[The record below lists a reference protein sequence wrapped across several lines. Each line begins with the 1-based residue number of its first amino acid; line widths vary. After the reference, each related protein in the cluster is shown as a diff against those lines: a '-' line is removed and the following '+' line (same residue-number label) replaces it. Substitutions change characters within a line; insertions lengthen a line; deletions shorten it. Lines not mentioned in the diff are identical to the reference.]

1 MYRLFDE
8 MHLDVNGYL
17 MILQSVECERQN
29 LLPHKVSAQQFYTLS
44 VAGALSGA
52 GRRFILPGEK
62 DLHPYQKFCVD
73 FLEEKPQCAL
83 FLDCGLGKTIITLT
97 AISHLLYDSYEVSR
111 VLIIAPLRVARDTW
125 IGELSKW
132 EHLKGLRME
141 LILGTPKER
150 VAALSRKAELY
161 VINREN
167 VEWLVKHYAGRKLP
181 FDMLVIDELS
191 SFKNSRAKRFL
202 ALKKVLGQ
210 FSRVVG
216 LTGTPAPNGLE
227 DLWPQV
233 FLLDRGQRL
242 GRTMRSYLDLYF
254 TTPNSWLPYKHEL
267 KPGAEEQIYKKLGD
281 ICVSMRA
288 ADHLQMPE
296 RIDNIVELTLSPREE
311 KLYRQMERDMLL
323 PYADIARATDEPRRG
338 YAPAGSPSE
347 LSSELV
353 GASPSL
359 EGDVLALNAATLA
372 GKLLQL
378 SNGAVYD
385 EFHNIRVIHD
395 KKLDALEDLIEA
407 ANGKPVLVMYAY
419 QHDLT
424 RIQQRFGKYGPENPT
439 GVRELKTSADLED
452 WNAGKIPVAVTQP
465 ASTGHGLNLQHGGS
479 TIVWFGL
486 NWSLELY
493 EQANARLWRQGQKE
507 TVVVHHLVVKGT
519 MDEQVMRALHEK
531 AADQNALLA
540 AVKARIQ
547 NTKSDQ

>member
-1 MYRLFDE
+1 M
-8 MHLDVNGYL
+8 
-17 MILQSVECERQN
+17 
-29 LLPHKVSAQQFYTLS
+29 
-44 VAGALSGA
+44 
-52 GRRFILPGEK
+52 PGEK

-141 LILGTPKER
+141 RILGTPKER
-150 VAALSRKAELY
+150 VQALSRKAELY

-167 VEWLVKHYAGRKLP
+167 VEWLVKHYAGRRLP

-267 KPGAEEQIYKKLGD
+267 KPGAEEQIYQRLSD
-281 ICVSMRA
+281 LCVSMRA

-296 RIDNIVELTLSPREE
+296 RIDNVVELTLSPREE
-311 KLYRQMERDMLL
+311 KLYRQMERNMLL
-323 PYADIARATDEPRRG
+323 PYAD
-338 YAPAGSPSE
+338 
-347 LSSELV
+347 
-353 GASPSL
+353 
-359 EGDVLALNAATLA
+359 GDVLALNAATLA

-424 RIQQRFGKYGPENPT
+424 RIQQRFGKYDPENPT

-493 EQANARLWRQGQKE
+493 EQANARLWRQGQKK

-547 NTKSDQ
+547 EVK

>member
-1 MYRLFDE
+1 MKIYA
-8 MHLDVNGYL
+8 MTDVGRRREVNQDYVYVTDRPIGPFP
-17 MILQSVECERQN
+17 N
-29 LLPHKVSAQQFYTLS
+29 LLTVADGMGGHKAGDFASSYTVNVLKDELKKTPMDKPEEILRSVVSIANHKLIEAASRDIKLEGMGTTLV
-44 VAGALSGA
+44 VATVVGN
-52 GRRFILPGEK
+52 
-62 DLHPYQKFCVD
+62 
-73 FLEEKPQCAL
+73 
-83 FLDCGLGKTIITLT
+83 TLYF
-97 AISHLLYDSYEVSR
+97 ANVGDSR
-111 VLIIAPLRVARDTW
+111 
-125 IGELSKW
+125 
-132 EHLKGLRME
+132 
-141 LILGTPKER
+141 
-150 VAALSRKAELY
+150 LY

-167 VEWLVKHYAGRKLP
+167 VEWLVKHYAGRRLP

-323 PYADIARATDEPRRG
+323 SYAD
-338 YAPAGSPSE
+338 
-347 LSSELV
+347 
-353 GASPSL
+353 
-359 EGDVLALNAATLA
+359 GDVLALNAATLA

-424 RIQQRFGKYGPENPT
+424 RIQQRFGKYGPENPN

-452 WNAGKIPVAVTQP
+452 WNAGKISVAATQP

-486 NWSLELY
+486 NW
-493 EQANARLWRQGQKE
+493 
-507 TVVVHHLVVKGT
+507 
-519 MDEQVMRALHEK
+519 
-531 AADQNALLA
+531 
-540 AVKARIQ
+540 
-547 NTKSDQ
+547 

>member
-1 MYRLFDE
+1 MRVKEADTDTFQGVSFSFAIFAGRMYRLFDE

-29 LLPHKVSAQQFYTLS
+29 LLPHRVSAQQFYTLS

-62 DLHPYQKFCVD
+62 DLHPYQKFCVN

-141 LILGTPKER
+141 RILGTPRER

-281 ICVSMRA
+281 VCVSMRA

-296 RIDNIVELTLSPREE
+296 RIDNVVELTLSPREE
-311 KLYRQMERDMLL
+311 KLYQQMERDMLL
-323 PYADIARATDEPRRG
+323 PYAD
-338 YAPAGSPSE
+338 
-347 LSSELV
+347 
-353 GASPSL
+353 
-359 EGDVLALNAATLA
+359 GDVLALNAATLA

-424 RIQQRFGKYGPENPT
+424 RIQQRFGKYAPENPT

-452 WNAGKIPVAVTQP
+452 WNAGKISVAVTQP

-507 TVVVHHLVVKGT
+507 TVVIHHLVVKGT

-547 NTKSDQ
+547 EVK

>member
-1 MYRLFDE
+1 M
-8 MHLDVNGYL
+8 
-17 MILQSVECERQN
+17 
-29 LLPHKVSAQQFYTLS
+29 
-44 VAGALSGA
+44 
-52 GRRFILPGEK
+52 PGEK
-62 DLHPYQKFCVD
+62 DLHFCVD
-73 FLEEKPQCAL
+73 FLEGKPQCAL

-141 LILGTPKER
+141 RILGTPKER

-167 VEWLVKHYAGRKLP
+167 VEWLVKHYARRKLP

-216 LTGTPAPNGLE
+216 LIGTPAPNGLE

-254 TTPNSWLPYKHEL
+254 TTPNSWLPYKHKL
-267 KPGAEEQIYKKLGD
+267 KPGAEEQIYQRLSD
-281 ICVSMRA
+281 LCVSMRA

-311 KLYRQMERDMLL
+311 KRYRQMERDMLL
-323 PYADIARATDEPRRG
+323 PYAD
-338 YAPAGSPSE
+338 
-347 LSSELV
+347 
-353 GASPSL
+353 
-359 EGDVLALNAATLA
+359 GDVLALNAATLA

-378 SNGAVYD
+378 SNGAV
-385 EFHNIRVIHD
+385 
-395 KKLDALEDLIEA
+395 
-407 ANGKPVLVMYAY
+407 
-419 QHDLT
+419 
-424 RIQQRFGKYGPENPT
+424 
-439 GVRELKTSADLED
+439 
-452 WNAGKIPVAVTQP
+452 
-465 ASTGHGLNLQHGGS
+465 
-479 TIVWFGL
+479 
-486 NWSLELY
+486 
-493 EQANARLWRQGQKE
+493 
-507 TVVVHHLVVKGT
+507 
-519 MDEQVMRALHEK
+519 
-531 AADQNALLA
+531 
-540 AVKARIQ
+540 
-547 NTKSDQ
+547 

>member
-1 MYRLFDE
+1 MPNE
-8 MHLDVNGYL
+8 
-17 MILQSVECERQN
+17 S
-29 LLPHKVSAQQFYTLS
+29 
-44 VAGALSGA
+44 
-52 GRRFILPGEK
+52 
-62 DLHPYQKFCVD
+62 DLHQYQRYCVE

-97 AISHLLYDSYEVSR
+97 AISHLLYDSFEVSR

-132 EHLKGLRME
+132 EQLKGLRME
-141 LILGTPKER
+141 RVIGTPKER

-161 VINREN
+161 IINREN

-191 SFKNSRAKRFL
+191 SFKNSHAKRFL
-202 ALKKVLGQ
+202 ALKKVLSQ

-233 FLLDRGQRL
+233 FLLDRGVRL
-242 GRTMRSYLDLYF
+242 GRTMKSYLDMF
-254 TTPNSWLPYKHEL
+254 FDTPNSWLPYKHEL
-267 KPGAEEQIYKKLGD
+267 KPGAEEEIYRRLGD

-296 RIDNIVELTLSPREE
+296 RIDNVVELTLSPREE

-323 PYADIARATDEPRRG
+323 PYAEIARVTGEPRRG
-338 YAPAGSPSE
+338 YDPAGVSAK
-347 LSSELV
+347 LSSDLV
-353 GASPSL
+353 GVNPDL
-359 EGDVLALNAATLA
+359 KGDVLALNAASLA

-395 KKLDALEDLIEA
+395 RKLDALEDLIEA

-424 RIQQRFGKYGPENPT
+424 RIQQRFGKYSSDNPD
-439 GVRELKTSADLED
+439 GVRELKTAEDMED
-452 WNAGKIPVAVTQP
+452 WNAGRIAVAVTQP

-507 TVVVHHLVVKGT
+507 TVVIHHLVVKGT
-519 MDEQVMRALHEK
+519 MDEQVMQALHDK

-547 NTKSDQ
+547 NTVADKTESEG

>member
-1 MYRLFDE
+1 MKLHDYQEYAVKFIEEHKIAALL
-8 MHLDVNGYL
+8 LD
-17 MILQSVECERQN
+17 M
-29 LLPHKVSAQQFYTLS
+29 
-44 VAGALSGA
+44 
-52 GRRFILPGEK
+52 
-62 DLHPYQKFCVD
+62 
-73 FLEEKPQCAL
+73 
-83 FLDCGLGKTIITLT
+83 GLGKTITTLT
-97 AISHLLYDSYEVSR
+97 AINNLIYDLFEVR
-111 VLIIAPLRVARDTW
+111 KVLIIAPLRVARDTW
-125 IGELSKW
+125 SAEIEKW
-132 EHLKGLRME
+132 EHLKPLRYSVAV
-141 LILGTPKER
+141 GTEEER
-150 VAALSRKAELY
+150 IAAIKADADIY
-161 VINREN
+161 IINREN
-167 VEWLVKHYAGRKLP
+167 VQWMVENVP
-181 FDMLVIDELS
+181 FEFDAIVVDELS

-210 FSRVVG
+210 FRRVVG

-267 KPGAEEQIYKKLGD
+267 KPSAEEQIYKKLGD
-281 ICVSMRA
+281 LCVSMRA

-296 RIDNIVELTLSPREE
+296 RIDNVVELTLSPREE

-323 PYADIARATDEPRRG
+323 PYAD
-338 YAPAGSPSE
+338 
-347 LSSELV
+347 
-353 GASPSL
+353 
-359 EGDVLALNAATLA
+359 GDVLALNAATLA

-378 SNGAVYD
+378 SSGAVYD

-424 RIQQRFGKYGPENPT
+424 RIQQRFGKWSPENEN

-452 WNAGKIPVAVTQP
+452 WNAGKIAVAVTQP

-547 NTKSDQ
+547 EVK